1 MSESTRT
8 LANPIYAAVGA
19 GDYVVAQFNDIVA
32 QLRERTETVSE
43 TAQTRIEETRSA
55 AEARLE
61 KAVEDAKSTFEDTKT
76 RFNTLPEDV
85 PAGIEELRGK
95 LTSDEL
101 RKAAESYLDSATE
114 FYNSLAERGEETV
127 ERLRQQPLVQ
137 ENLDRAEKVYNDAV
151 DLTEDT
157 LGVVSSQTR
166 TVGER
171 AAKLAGRVSGK
182 VEDVA
187 IDATDAIEDA
197 ASDAASAIEDAGQS
211 FKAQTADAADEIS
224 GAAGTVEG
232 KARTANSSP
241 AKKVAAAKKAPA
253 KKAPAKKAP
262 AKKATS

>member
-32 QLRERTETVSE
+32 QLRERTESATE
-43 TAQTRIEETRSA
+43 TAQ
-55 AEARLE
+55 ARLE
-61 KAVEDAKSTFEDTKT
+61 QTRGDAQARLDEART
-76 RFNTLPEDV
+76 RLNALPEDV
-85 PAGIEELRGK
+85 PAQIEDLRGK
-95 LTSDEL
+95 LNSDEL
-101 RKAAESYLDSATE
+101 RKVAEGYLESATG

-166 TVGER
+166 LVGER
-171 AAKLAGRVSGK
+171 AAKLTGRVSSR

-187 IDATDAIEDA
+187 ADIEQAGQTIKSEAADA
-197 ASDAASAIEDAGQS
+197 AS
-211 FKAQTADAADEIS
+211 EID
-224 GAAGTVEG
+224 GAAGTVEAKG
-232 KARTANSSP
+232 RTAKASP
-241 AKKVAAAKKAPA
+241 AKKITAAKKAPA